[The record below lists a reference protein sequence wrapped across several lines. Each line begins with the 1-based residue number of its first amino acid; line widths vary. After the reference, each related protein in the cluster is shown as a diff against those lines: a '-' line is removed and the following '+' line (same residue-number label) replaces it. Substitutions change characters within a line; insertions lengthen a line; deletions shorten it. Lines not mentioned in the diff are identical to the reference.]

1 MGSRRVRRTLAI
13 AVVAAVA
20 LTPAAAADPPPIVRP
35 ASEQG
40 ASLLELGSELFAAN
54 CVTCHGI
61 AGRGVTSPRPN
72 RGASTIQGQG
82 PPLRGV
88 GARAADFYLST
99 GYMPLGNAHDQPLR
113 TGVQFS
119 KRELQA
125 LVTYVASLGA
135 GPSVPTPDPAAGD
148 VGAGRELFTEHCA
161 GCHQVVAEGGIMPG
175 AKAPPLNRATPVQIA
190 EAVRIGP
197 YVMPAFSPRQ
207 ISDAQL
213 NSIIAYV
220 KYAKNPQDVGG
231 WGIDHLG
238 PFPEGMVTWL
248 MAIVVLVATCIVIGK
263 RMSQS

>member
-1 MGSRRVRRTLAI
+1 MRARLLSAI
-13 AVVAAVA
+13 AACALLAPAGAAHAQVASGVA
-20 LTPAAAADPPPIVRP
+20 IPSH
-35 ASEQG
+35 ASNAQ
-40 ASLLELGSELFAAN
+40 LKELGAELYAGN
-54 CVTCHGI
+54 CASCHGV
-61 AGRGVTSPRPN
+61 AGRGIRTPRP
-72 RGASTIQGQG
+72 GAGGVLGQG
-82 PPLRGV
+82 PPLIGV
-88 GARAADFYLST
+88 GERSADFYLRM
-99 GYMPLGNAHDQPLR
+99 GYMPLNGPKEQPERRRQLL
-113 TGVQFS
+113 FDE
-119 KRELQA
+119 REIRA
-125 LVTYVASLGA
+125 LVKYVGSLGG
-135 GPSVPTPDPAAGD
+135 GPPIPKPNPARGNLST
-148 VGAGRELFTEHCA
+148 GLELFTEHCA

-220 KYAKNPQDVGG
+220 QYAKNPQDVGG